1 MVVKGPMIMLGYSNN
16 EEANKTTFDSEGW
29 MRSGDIGYYDQ
40 DGFLYIVDRMKELI
54 KVKGLQVKFQNF
66 AREDK
71 NHSQVAPA
79 ELEDVLRSL
88 SGVKDVAV
96 IGVKSE
102 REGEV
107 PRAYIVRADESL
119 TEERV
124 NTFMREQV
132 SSHKQLV
139 GGIEFVQNIP
149 KSAAGKILRK
159 DLKLMHEQSMN
170 NK

>member
-1 MVVKGPMIMLGYSNN
+1 MRTGCYENDQNMHPMLYL
-16 EEANKTTFDSEGW
+16 T
-29 MRSGDIGYYDQ
+29 GDIGYYDE

-54 KVKGLQVKFQNF
+54 KVKGL
-66 AREDK
+66 
-71 NHSQVAPA
+71 QVAPA

-119 TEERV
+119 TEESV
-124 NTFMREQV
+124 NSFMREQV
-132 SSHKQLV
+132 SSHKQLM

-159 DLKLMHEQSMN
+159 DLKLMHEESMIN

>member
-1 MVVKGPMIMLGYSNN
+1 MGELVVKGPMIMLGYSNN
-16 EEANKTTFDSEGW
+16 EEANKTTFDSDGW

-54 KVKGLQVKFQNF
+54 KVKGLQVKVDNY
-66 AREDK
+66 ARSLSK

-79 ELEDVLRSL
+79 ELEDVIRSL

-107 PRAYIVRADESL
+107 PRAYIVRLD
-119 TEERV
+119 
-124 NTFMREQV
+124 
-132 SSHKQLV
+132 
-139 GGIEFVQNIP
+139 IEKVC
-149 KSAAGKILRK
+149 
-159 DLKLMHEQSMN
+159 
-170 NK
+170 

>member
-1 MVVKGPMIMLGYSNN
+1 MGG
-16 EEANKTTFDSEGW
+16 A
-29 MRSGDIGYYDQ
+29 RSGDIGYYDQ

-54 KVKGLQVKFQNF
+54 KVKGLQVKVQNF
-66 AREDK
+66 AQSFTK
-71 NHSQVAPA
+71 IHSQVAPA

-102 REGEV
+102 REGEL

-119 TEERV
+119 TEESV

-132 SSHKQLV
+132 SSHKQLA
-139 GGIEFVQNIP
+139 GGIEFVQTIP

-159 DLKLMHEQSMN
+159 ELKAEFLR
-170 NK
+170 KI